1 MTRVAVIGATSW
13 GTTLAVLLARNGA
26 EVTLWART
34 PQEAQA
40 LDSAR
45 ESPRRPGLKFPE
57 SMRVSADVIA
67 IREASVVLLGVTSS
81 TLQWNLDRVV
91 PHTQPVAAVLSAV
104 KGIEPGTGRRMSELI
119 EASGVDRNRL
129 LALSGPNFAGEIA
142 SGLPAA
148 TVVASVNP
156 GLAKDVQTLLS
167 GPTFRVYT
175 SDDVAGVEL
184 GGALK
189 NVVAIACGIS
199 DGLGYGENAKA
210 ALITRAL
217 AEITRLGVA
226 AGARPLTFLGLAG
239 LGDLILTCESDI
251 SRNRRLGLALARG
264 ASVEE
269 AMAGIDGVVEGAVT
283 ARAVPVLAQKYG
295 VELPICAALH
305 AVLYEG
311 LSPSEAVREL
321 MARASRTELDGLG

>member
-1 MTRVAVIGATSW
+1 MTRVAVIGSTSW

-26 EVTLWART
+26 DVTLWART
-34 PQEAQA
+34 PEEAAA
-40 LDSAR
+40 LETNR
-45 ESPRRPGLKFPE
+45 ESARRPGLTFPA
-57 SMRVSADVIA
+57 SMIASADVA
-67 IREASVVLLGVTSS
+67 AVSQAELVVFGVTSS
-81 TLQWNLDRVV
+81 SLRANLERVGSHIDPYATV
-91 PHTQPVAAVLSAV
+91 VSAV
-104 KGIEPGTGRRMSELI
+104 KGLEPETGLRMSEI
-119 EASGVDRNRL
+119 IASAGVDETRL
-129 LALSGPNFAGEIA
+129 VALSGPNFAGEIA

-148 TVVASVNP
+148 TVVA
-156 GLAKDVQTLLS
+156 GQDAAKVQALLN

-175 SDDVAGVEL
+175 SDDLAGVEL

-239 LGDLILTCESDI
+239 MGDLILSCESDI
-251 SRNRRLGLALARG
+251 SRNRRLGLALAKG
-264 ASVEE
+264 ASVE
-269 AMAGIDGVVEGAVT
+269 AATSGIDGVVEGAVT
-283 ARAVPVLAQKYG
+283 ARAVPVLARKYG
-295 VELPICAALH
+295 VELPLCAALY

-311 LSPSEAVREL
+311 LAPEKAVREL
-321 MARASRTELDGLG
+321 MARASRPELD

>member
-1 MTRVAVIGATSW
+1 MTRVAVIGTTSW
-13 GTTLAVLLARNGA
+13 GTTLAVLMARNGA

-40 LDSAR
+40 LQATR
-45 ESPRRPGLKFPE
+45 ESPRRPGLTFPE
-57 SMRVSADVIA
+57 AMNVSPDMKPVEGA
-67 IREASVVLLGVTSS
+67 EVVLFGVTSS
-81 TLQWNLDRVV
+81 TLQANIKRVV
-91 PHTQPVAAVLSAV
+91 PHIGPTAAVVSAV
-104 KGIEPGTGRRMSELI
+104 KGIEPETGRRMSEILAAAGI
-119 EASGVDRNRL
+119 DADRL

-142 SGLPAA
+142 AGLPAA
-148 TVVASVNP
+148 TVVAGANDKLV
-156 GLAKDVQTLLS
+156 KDVQTLLS

-217 AEITRLGVA
+217 AEMTRLGVA

-239 LGDLILTCESDI
+239 MGDLILTCESDI
-251 SRNRRLGLALARG
+251 SRNRRLGLALAKG
-264 ASVEE
+264 ASVQD

-283 ARAVPVLAQKYG
+283 ARAVPVLSARYG

-305 AVLYEG
+305 AVLYRG
-311 LSPSEAVREL
+311 LAPALAVREL
-321 MARASRTELDGLG
+321 MARASRPEMDSAR

>member
-1 MTRVAVIGATSW
+1 MTRVAVIGSTSW

-26 EVTLWART
+26 DVTLWART
-34 PQEAQA
+34 PEEAAA
-40 LDSAR
+40 LQSKR
-45 ESPRRPGLKFPE
+45 ESPRRPGLAFPT
-57 SMRVSADVIA
+57 SLNASADVA
-67 IREASVVLLGVTSS
+67 PASDSELVVIGVTSS
-81 TLQWNLDRVV
+81 SLRGNLERVASHIS
-91 PHTQPVAAVLSAV
+91 PAATVLSAV
-104 KGIEPGTGRRMSELI
+104 KGVEPETALRMSEI
-119 EASGVDRNRL
+119 IASAGIDEARL
-129 LALSGPNFAGEIA
+129 AVLSGPNFAGEIA

-148 TVVASVNP
+148 TVVA
-156 GLAKDVQTLLS
+156 GHDAAKVQALLT

-239 LGDLILTCESDI
+239 IGDLILSCESDI
-251 SRNRRLGLALARG
+251 SRNRRLGLALAKG
-264 ASVEE
+264 ASV
-269 AMAGIDGVVEGAVT
+269 ADATSAIDGVVEGAVT
-283 ARAVPVLAQKYG
+283 ARAVPVLARKYG
-295 VELPICAALH
+295 VELPICGALY
-305 AVLYEG
+305 AVLYDG
-311 LSPSEAVREL
+311 LSPEKAVLEL
-321 MARASRTELDGLG
+321 MARASRPELD

>member
-1 MTRVAVIGATSW
+1 MTRVAVIGTTSW
-13 GTTLAVLLARNGA
+13 GTTLAVLLSRNGA
-26 EVTLWART
+26 DVTLCARSSE
-34 PQEAQA
+34 EAAA
-40 LDSAR
+40 LDADR

-57 SMRVSADVIA
+57 SLTVSADEGVLSGSDIVLIA
-67 IREASVVLLGVTSS
+67 VPSASLA
-81 TLQWNLDRVV
+81 QNLARYAGAIG
-91 PHTQPVAAVLSAV
+91 PAAGVLSAV
-104 KGIEPGTGRRMSELI
+104 KGIGPETGLRMTQLI
-119 EASGVDRNRL
+119 AAAGIGETRL

-142 SGLPAA
+142 AGLPAA
-148 TVVASVNP
+148 TVVAGSDP
-156 GLAKDVQTLLS
+156 ALTARVQTLLS
-167 GPTFRVYT
+167 GPAFRVYT

-239 LGDLILTCESDI
+239 MGDLILTCESDI
-251 SRNRRLGLALARG
+251 SRNRRLGLALAKG
-264 ASVEE
+264 ASLQE
-269 AMAGIDGVVEGAVT
+269 ASAGIEGVVEGAVT
-283 ARAVPVLAQKYG
+283 ARAVPVLARKYG

-311 LSPSEAVREL
+311 LAPERAVREL
-321 MARASRTELDGLG
+321 MSRASRAELYGLG

>member
-1 MTRVAVIGATSW
+1 MTRISVIGSTSW

-26 EVTLWART
+26 GVTLWART
-34 PQEAQA
+34 PEEATA
-40 LDSAR
+40 LQTKR
-45 ESPRRPGLKFPE
+45 ESPRRPGLTFPA
-57 SMRVSADVIA
+57 SLNASADVTA
-67 IREASVVLLGVTSS
+67 VSEAELVVFGVTSS
-81 TLQWNLDRVV
+81 SLRANLDRVASHIA
-91 PHTQPVAAVLSAV
+91 PGATVLSAV
-104 KGIEPGTGRRMSELI
+104 KGVEAETGLRMSEI
-119 EASGVDRNRL
+119 IASSGIDEGRL
-129 LALSGPNFAGEIA
+129 VALSGHNFAGEIA

-148 TVVASVNP
+148 TVVA
-156 GLAKDVQTLLS
+156 GQDAAKVQALLN
-167 GPTFRVYT
+167 GPAFRVYT

-239 LGDLILTCESDI
+239 MGDLILSCESDI
-251 SRNRRLGLALARG
+251 SRNRRLGLALAKG
-264 ASVEE
+264 ASVE
-269 AMAGIDGVVEGAVT
+269 AATSSIDGVVEGAVT
-283 ARAVPVLAQKYG
+283 ARAVPVLARKYG
-295 VELPICAALH
+295 VELPICAALY

-311 LSPSEAVREL
+311 LSPETAVRDL
-321 MARASRTELDGLG
+321 MARASRPEMD

>member
-13 GTTLAVLLARNGA
+13 GTTLAVLMARNGA
-26 EVTLWART
+26 EVTLCART
-34 PQEAQA
+34 RQEAQA
-40 LDSAR
+40 LDSKR

-57 SMRVSADVIA
+57 SMRVSADVKVIN
-67 IREASVVLLGVTSS
+67 EAPVVVLGVTSS
-81 TLQWNLDRVV
+81 TLQWNLDRIV

-119 EASGVDRNRL
+119 EASGVEPGRL

-148 TVVASVNP
+148 TVVASPNAK
-156 GLAKDVQTLLS
+156 LARDVQTLLS

-175 SDDVAGVEL
+175 SDDIAGVEL

-239 LGDLILTCESDI
+239 MGDLILSCESDI
-251 SRNRRLGLALARG
+251 SRNRRLGLALAKG

-283 ARAVPVLAQKYG
+283 ARAIPVLALRYG
-295 VELPICAALH
+295 VELPICAALY

-311 LSPSEAVREL
+311 LAPSEAAQEL
-321 MARASRTELDGLG
+321 MSRASRPELDGLS

>member
-1 MTRVAVIGATSW
+1 MTRVAVIGSTSW

-26 EVTLWART
+26 DVTLWART
-34 PQEAQA
+34 PQEATA
-40 LDSAR
+40 LQTKR
-45 ESPRRPGLKFPE
+45 ESPRRPGLTFPE
-57 SMRVSADVIA
+57 SMSVSAGFDA
-67 IREASVVLLGVTSS
+67 ISQASVVVLGVTSS
-81 TLQWNLDRVV
+81 TLQANLDRIVD
-91 PHTQPVAAVLSAV
+91 HTQPVAAVLSAV
-104 KGIEPGTGRRMSELI
+104 KGIEPETGRRMSELI
-119 EASGVDRNRL
+119 EDAGVERGRL
-129 LALSGPNFAGEIA
+129 LSLSGPNFAGEIA
-142 SGLPAA
+142 AGLPAA
-148 TVVASVNP
+148 TVVASYNP
-156 GLAKDVQTLLS
+156 KLAVDLQAMLN
-167 GPTFRVYT
+167 GPAFRVYT

-239 LGDLILTCESDI
+239 MGDLILTCESDL
-251 SRNRRLGLALARG
+251 SRNRRLGLALAKG

-295 VELPICAALH
+295 VELPICAALY
-305 AVLYEG
+305 AVLYDG
-311 LSPSEAVREL
+311 LAPETAVREL
-321 MARASRTELDGLG
+321 MARASRPEMDAPL

>member
-1 MTRVAVIGATSW
+1 MTRVAVIGSTSW

-26 EVTLWART
+26 DVTLWART
-34 PQEAQA
+34 PEEAAA
-40 LDSAR
+40 LQSKR
-45 ESPRRPGLKFPE
+45 ESPRRPGLAFPT
-57 SMRVSADVIA
+57 SLIASAGLAPVSDAQLVVI
-67 IREASVVLLGVTSS
+67 GVTSS
-81 TLQWNLDRVV
+81 SLRGNLERVASHIS
-91 PHTQPVAAVLSAV
+91 PAATVLSAV
-104 KGIEPGTGRRMSELI
+104 KGVEPETGLRMSEI
-119 EASGVDRNRL
+119 IASVGIDEARL
-129 LALSGPNFAGEIA
+129 AVLSGPNFAGEIA

-148 TVVASVNP
+148 TVVA
-156 GLAKDVQTLLS
+156 GQDAAKVQALLT

-239 LGDLILTCESDI
+239 IGDLILSCESDI
-251 SRNRRLGLALARG
+251 SRNRRLGLALAKG
-264 ASVEE
+264 ASV
-269 AMAGIDGVVEGAVT
+269 ADATSAIDGVVEGAVT
-283 ARAVPVLAQKYG
+283 ARAVPVLARKYG
-295 VELPICAALH
+295 VELPICGALY
-305 AVLYEG
+305 AVLYDG
-311 LSPSEAVREL
+311 LSPEKAVREL
-321 MARASRTELDGLG
+321 MARASRPELD